1 MDVYGNALIIASSNN
16 DGEITYVSCDALIAT
31 VDGNKVTALKG
42 GKVNVTVSVAETERY
57 LSNEVN
63 VTVNVNKLQSTIA
76 AVTSMSVD
84 VDGSNSIVA
93 SVDENRQLRFV
104 SCNGSIR

>member
-1 MDVYGNALIIASSNN
+1 M
-16 DGEITYVSCDALIAT
+16 
-31 VDGNKVTALKG
+31 
-42 GKVNVTVSVAETERY
+42 AETERY

-104 SCNGSIR
+104 SCNGSIVSVGELTGVVTGVIGGSTS